1 MKEQSMGRILRR
13 IRIEQGMTQEALVEG
28 ICTAGYLS
36 RVENGS
42 QIPSRQI
49 YQLLMERLG
58 ESGYSYA
65 YWQEEEEKEQ
75 TCRELLHALQTWQK
89 EHVDEKLLK
98 LQKMKGAQD
107 IRERQFYGMAHVI
120 WLYMNEAIPQEDY
133 LAAAAPSGR
142 VMRRERPEGDRGLDN

>member
-58 ESGYSYA
+58 ESGYSYT

-98 LQKMKGAQD
+98 LQKMKGAPGHPGAPVLWHGTCD
-107 IRERQFYGMAHVI
+107 LA
-120 WLYMNEAIPQEDY
+120 LYE
-133 LAAAAPSGR
+133 
-142 VMRRERPEGDRGLDN
+142 

>member
-58 ESGYSYA
+58 ESGYSS
-65 YWQEEEEKEQ
+65 
-75 TCRELLHALQTWQK
+75 CLLAGRGGKRADLPRTFARFT
-89 EHVDEKLLK
+89 D
-98 LQKMKGAQD
+98 MA
-107 IRERQFYGMAHVI
+107 ERACG
-120 WLYMNEAIPQEDY
+120 
-133 LAAAAPSGR
+133 
-142 VMRRERPEGDRGLDN
+142 

>member
-58 ESGYSYA
+58 ESGGKRA
-65 YWQEEEEKEQ
+65 DLPR
-75 TCRELLHALQTWQK
+75 TFARFTDMA
-89 EHVDEKLLK
+89 
-98 LQKMKGAQD
+98 
-107 IRERQFYGMAHVI
+107 ERACG
-120 WLYMNEAIPQEDY
+120 
-133 LAAAAPSGR
+133 
-142 VMRRERPEGDRGLDN
+142 